1 MAHAAPRP
9 GAAAVIGVGLRVLRS
24 RGGSA
29 IAVVVILV
37 VAGWWLH
44 QSGYQQGYQAHQAET
59 AVAARA
65 LNQRL
70 ARSQDALRTAT
81 AAYQRERRE
90 AEDLERRLSDDARD
104 DPDADRRAPSADS
117 VRRIDRSR

>member
-1 MAHAAPRP
+1 MDLGLGLLRSWYGPA
-9 GAAAVIGVGLRVLRS
+9 AAAVIVL
-24 RGGSA
+24 A
-29 IAVVVILV
+29 

-44 QSGYQQGYQAHQAET
+44 HSGYQRGYDAHRAE
-59 AVAARA
+59 AVAAART

-90 AEDLERRLSDDARD
+90 AEDLERRRSDDARD
-104 DPDADRRAPSADS
+104 DPDADRRALGADS
-117 VRRIDRSR
+117 VRRIDRIR

>member
-1 MAHAAPRP
+1 M
-9 GAAAVIGVGLRVLRS
+9 IGVGLGLLCSRRS
-24 RGGSA
+24 PA
-29 IAVVVILV
+29 VAAVVVLA
-37 VAGWWLH
+37 VAGWWVH
-44 QSGYQQGYQAHQAET
+44 HSGYQRGYEAHRAET
-59 AVAARA
+59 AAATRT

-104 DPDADRRAPSADS
+104 DPDADRRALGADS
-117 VRRIDRSR
+117 VRRIDRIR

>member
-1 MAHAAPRP
+1 M
-9 GAAAVIGVGLRVLRS
+9 IGVGFGLLRG
-24 RGGSA
+24 RGGLA
-29 IAVVVILV
+29 VAVAVVLA

-44 QSGYQQGYQAHQAET
+44 HSGYQRGYEAHQTE
-59 AVAARA
+59 AVAAARA

-90 AEDLERRLSDDARD
+90 AEALERRLSDDARD
-104 DPDADRRAPSADS
+104 DPDADRRALGADS
-117 VRRIDRSR
+117 VRRIDRIR